1 MTVRL
6 KVCLNAVSA
15 VLALAVPAV
24 EEVGLAL
31 VQAVRVRSCGAPS
44 LQRSAA
50 KLDLS
55 CHHLMRSCQ
64 QPGRNCL
71 SRRRGYVSQEAFA
84 LFSFLFGLQRRHSP
98 TARDEVKKSGE
109 STHHSHE
116 HRENRDFASREGKH
130 EDCEH
135 PDRASDHPSC
145 DHV

>member
-1 MTVRL
+1 MRSSDEHVAHPFAKPSTVRATMTVCL

-31 VQAVRVRSCGAPS
+31 VQAARVRSCGAPS

-55 CHHLMRSCQ
+55 CNHLMRSCQ

-71 SRRRGYVSQEAFA
+71 NARRRIMRITAAGVCLAGSVR
-84 LFSFLFGLQRRHSP
+84 SFLVPVRAAEKTFP
-98 TARDEVKKSGE
+98 
-109 STHHSHE
+109 
-116 HRENRDFASREGKH
+116 
-130 EDCEH
+130 DC
-135 PDRASDHPSC
+135 A
-145 DHV
+145 